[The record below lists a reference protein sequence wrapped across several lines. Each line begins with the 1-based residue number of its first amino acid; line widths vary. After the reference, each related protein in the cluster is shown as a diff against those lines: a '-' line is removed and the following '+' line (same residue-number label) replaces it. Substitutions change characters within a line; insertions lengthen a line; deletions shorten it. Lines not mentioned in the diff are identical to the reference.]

1 MLRKYKTLALLLSI
15 LLLIGIAGCGKSK
28 TSKRKEKASQVAQDV
43 TNIPANNESASTAL
57 TTTNVVDQED
67 IPIELRIL
75 SSEEF
80 GRDNPFL
87 PLTASAKPDQ
97 FNKGKIGVMNNYIDK
112 SEQKY
117 LPLIMPNVS
126 AKKPEILPDIHLT
139 LVIDGGT
146 AIFEENRTS
155 RVLSVGETVGGMKI
169 QEIRRDGVVL
179 INGNKKY
186 TAFPGGKLEEIPSP
200 VQPQQKQAVKTS
212 KPVKAKKK

>member
-1 MLRKYKTLALLLSI
+1 MLIKYKTLALLLSI
-15 LLLIGIAGCGKSK
+15 LLLTGIAGCGKSK
-28 TSKRKEKASQVAQDV
+28 TSKGKEKSPQVAQDV
-43 TNIPANNESASTAL
+43 TNIPASESAGTAL

-67 IPIELRIL
+67 IPIELRVL
-75 SSEEF
+75 STEEF

-87 PLTASAKPDQ
+87 SLTASAKPDQ
-97 FNKGKIGVMNNYIDK
+97 FNKATIGATNTYLDK
-112 SEQKY
+112 SELKY
-117 LPLIMPNVS
+117 LPPSMPNVS
-126 AKKPEILPDIHLT
+126 AKKPEVLPDVRLT

-169 QEIRRDGVVL
+169 QEIRRDGAVL

-186 TAFPGGKLEEIPSP
+186 TASPGGKLEEIPSS

-212 KPVKAKKK
+212 KPVKAKK